1 MSTMNITIDAQ
12 TVEQLAYYS
21 QLLHKDATT
30 MVHEALEFYFV
41 EEEKKLSEQDPMTNL
56 SFNEFW
62 DDIEV

>member
-1 MSTMNITIDAQ
+1 MDALKITIDSKTA
-12 TVEQLAYYS
+12 EQLSYYS

-56 SFNEFW
+56 SFDEFW
-62 DDIEV
+62 DDMDI

>member
-1 MSTMNITIDAQ
+1 MNTMNITIDEK

-30 MVHEALEFYFV
+30 MVQEALEFYFV

-62 DDIEV
+62 DDVDL

>member
-1 MSTMNITIDAQ
+1 MDALKITIDSKTA
-12 TVEQLAYYS
+12 EQLAYYS

-56 SFNEFW
+56 SFDEFW
-62 DDIEV
+62 DNMDI